1 MMVIFIGLFIFL
13 FYMLFVVIYF
23 IVCLFGY
30 YGLNCKEC
38 CSGYC
43 MNDKLCDFVSGYCFN
58 GCYDGY
64 FGIWCNIC
72 M

>member
-13 FYMLFVVIYF
+13 FYMLFVVFYF

-64 FGIWCNIC
+64 FGIWCNIS

>member
-13 FYMLFVVIYF
+13 FYMLFMVFYF